1 MKSTTL
7 YRFNPL
13 LLKPDATE
21 GGKKDTKAP
30 EGKDAPA
37 TEKKEEKAADKPEDK
52 KPEEELEKLSPEEL
66 KKRQRELKEVSR
78 SGGRRKTEQK
88 KEEKAEEKKVE
99 PKPEEKSGDK
109 KEEKVEE
116 APKPPSKPPEKK
128 TPPTPR
134 ADVPPPIDETDVAKP
149 SAPVEF
155 ETKLPLRNADK
166 RKLQV
171 LKQMEE
177 DNTAPKGTA
186 EKTLRFWEKE
196 AEYQERWEAAHPGEA
211 FDENA
216 DEHKVFYERNE
227 VTYDTDEYE
236 NSRDNLVKKETLKE
250 TEGKQT
256 QENKK
261 AKRVQEFREA
271 QKRIN
276 EDSQDAVMDMI
287 ESAAPE
293 LAELMG
299 KDGERAL
306 SKEVTEKMIAK
317 DPVVTEI
324 LQETAEALAV
334 LTIELHRL
342 TQFDDVYPIDPTKS
356 LPLNV
361 SGRRIHPHAELV
373 SFMHGLE
380 VEMLKMPPDQT
391 MRGKQRL
398 VSNTA
403 FEKEYNRIAG
413 NAALDGTAKKEA
425 VAKLNASYY
434 TLTEEDFR
442 RGLIAQYAD
451 SAKREIEKFTKRAG
465 HRTPAKPDAGAKPPQ
480 AEEKKEEKVEEK
492 VVEEEV
498 PVVERRRS
506 PSSASASDAVD
517 PGGKTTAT
525 QTVDAKSA
533 VGRSRGR

>member
-1 MKSTTL
+1 MKSNTL
-7 YRFNPL
+7 FRHV
-13 LLKPDATE
+13 LLKPDATD
-21 GGKKDTKAP
+21 GGKNDTKAP
-30 EGKDAPA
+30 EGKDAT

-66 KKRQRELKEVSR
+66 KQRQRELKEVSR
-78 SGGRRKTEQK
+78 SGGRRKAEK
-88 KEEKAEEKKVE
+88 KEEKAEEKKPAPKIEGKAVE
-99 PKPEEKSGDK
+99 K

-116 APKPPSKPPEKK
+116 APVKAPAKLPEKK

-134 ADVPPPIDETDVAKP
+134 ADVPPPIDETEVPAKA
-149 SAPVEF
+149 SEPVEF
-155 ETKLPLRNADK
+155 ETKLPLRSADK

-250 TEGKQT
+250 TEGKQSKE
-256 QENKK
+256 QKK
-261 AKRVQEFREA
+261 SQRVQEFRDA
-271 QKRIN
+271 QKKIN

-299 KDGERAL
+299 NGDGRSL
-306 SKEVTEKMIAK
+306 TKEVTEKMIAK

-380 VEMLKMPPDQT
+380 AEMLKMPPDQT

-398 VSNTA
+398 VANTA
-403 FEKEYNRIAG
+403 FEKEFNRIVG
-413 NAALDGTAKKEA
+413 NTDLDGAAKKEA
-425 VAKLNASYY
+425 VAKLNANYY

-465 HRTPAKPDAGAKPPQ
+465 HRTPPKAEAGAKQPQ
-480 AEEKKEEKVEEK
+480 EEVKKEEKAEEK
-492 VVEEEV
+492 VAEEEV

-517 PGGKTTAT
+517 PGGKTTTT
-525 QTVDAKSA
+525 QVTDAKSA
-533 VGRSRGR
+533 VAKMRGR